1 MHDISTNFYKNL
13 RKKSQINTHLFIII
27 IVIDEKQSEIIK
39 GRLTLFHDYSWA
51 SIFMEFVKLHFKDT
65 LWTMFLH
72 VTIKNI
78 VRILTLMNI

>member
-1 MHDISTNFYKNL
+1 MESVHKFLQKFKKKISDKYPFVYNYHSDRWKTKWNTKGKTDLFY
-13 RKKSQINTHLFIII
+13 
-27 IVIDEKQSEIIK
+27 
-39 GRLTLFHDYSWA
+39 DYSWA